1 MKDKWKH
8 VVMAGVVMVIFGA
21 AGCAVTPQ
29 PYEYRNDLDE
39 KPGPGLF
46 SGEAGGFVI
55 MGEKSRQ
62 KIPHE
67 KTPPD
72 SKKPVD
78 SKE

>member
-1 MKDKWKH
+1 MKRKWKH
-8 VVMAGVVMVIFGA
+8 VFMAGMVILACGTI
-21 AGCAVTPQ
+21 GCALAPE
-29 PYEYRNDLDE
+29 PFEYHNDRDE

>member
-55 MGEKSRQ
+55 MGESSRL
-62 KIPHE
+62 KNH
-67 KTPPD
+67 
-72 SKKPVD
+72 KKKAASDANNAANPI
-78 SKE
+78 E

>member
-1 MKDKWKH
+1 
-8 VVMAGVVMVIFGA
+8 MAGVIVLVFGT
-21 AGCAVTPQ
+21 AGCALNPQ
-29 PYEYRNDLDE
+29 PFEYHNDLDE

-46 SGEAGGFVI
+46 SGDKGGLVI
-55 MGEKSRQ
+55 IGEKSRQ